1 MQPVLFQREP
11 LGEPSGRWAVGIGE
25 SHLPVQFTL
34 PEASFM
40 EVEWFRPWKTN
51 SPLQLFQGGCIMDDN
66 VFHGMVSEKG
76 CQRCPS
82 KELLTE
88 LWNQAAE
95 RMRFCFFF
103 LES

>member
-1 MQPVLFQREP
+1 
-11 LGEPSGRWAVGIGE
+11 
-25 SHLPVQFTL
+25 
-34 PEASFM
+34 
-40 EVEWFRPWKTN
+40 
-51 SPLQLFQGGCIMDDN
+51 MDDN